1 MPTALALPDAWLVAV
16 PSAALKARPLAV
28 EVLGR
33 PLVLFRG
40 PDGLPVALTDRCPHR
55 NVPLSLGTVHAGQL
69 QCAYHGWR
77 FDSGGA
83 CVHVPGLVEGPA
95 TLKSR
100 AAEAWATREAQ
111 GYVWVYTTPAVAP
124 VGAPFTLPHLDT
136 PGYATVRRSYQV
148 EAPLLP
154 VVENILDVPHTAFLH
169 GGLFRTPRQENLVE
183 VVVRRHDTWAEAEFL
198 GEPAPTG
205 LVARLLAPRGGQVQH
220 TDRFFLPAVAQ
231 VEYRL
236 GESHLLATS
245 LLTPV
250 SDAVTRLQAIVTFRL
265 PLPAWLVTP
274 FVAPVAG
281 RIFAQDAAMLRRQ
294 TATVGRLGERFTS
307 TELDVLGP
315 QVARLLQQAAS
326 GGTAGSGGHEHR
338 VRLRT

>member
-1 MPTALALPDAWLVAV
+1 VLALPDAWLVATT
-16 PSAALKARPLAV
+16 SGALRARPLAV

-40 PDGLPVALTDRCPHR
+40 KTGAPVALTDRCPHR
-55 NVPLSLGTVHAGQL
+55 NAPLSLGAVRGGELA
-69 QCAYHGWR
+69 CAYHGWR
-77 FDSGGA
+77 FDDAGA
-83 CVHVPGLVEGPA
+83 CVGVPGLVDGPVS
-95 TLKSR
+95 LRSR
-100 AAEAWATREAQ
+100 CAERWATREAQ
-111 GYVWVYTTPAVAP
+111 GYVWVYTTPAVEPATL
-124 VGAPFTLPHLDT
+124 PFSLPHLDH
-136 PGYATVRRSYQV
+136 PGYATVRRVYEV
-148 EAPLLP
+148 EAPLQP

-169 GGLFRTPRQENLVE
+169 GGLFRTARKANVVE
-183 VVVRRHDTWAEAEFL
+183 VVVRRHDTWAEAEFV
-198 GEPAPTG
+198 GEPAPRG
-205 LVARLLAPRGGQVQH
+205 LLARLLAPRGGVVEH

-236 GESHLLATS
+236 GQSHLVSTS

-250 SDAVTRLQAIVTFRL
+250 SEVLTRLHAVVTFTL

-294 TATVGRLGERFTS
+294 TATVQRLGERFTS

-315 QVARLLQQAAS
+315 LVARLLQQAAA
-326 GGTAGSGGHEHR
+326 GAAPPAGSHEHR
-338 VRLRT
+338 IRLQT